1 VLEGCFHPS
10 FASIIQESHFSK
22 EMKCVFQYLFLLA
35 LVVGINVLATK
46 LAIFLS
52 FVSEALQGRSI
63 TAEKVFTASAIL
75 FTMRFS
81 LVNIFVAC
89 LSRVIEAHVSLQ
101 RIETFLCLDERRDDV
116 LAKSVSA
123 PEIVLQDVS
132 AKWWLM
138 AKTSAIRNVDL
149 RIKNRQLVALTGPV
163 GSGKSSLFSV
173 LLKELD
179 LQSGSVDVRG
189 TISYC
194 SQDPWFFPGNVRQNI
209 LFNNE
214 MDEERYQQVVELCA
228 LPSDFKM
235 FPFGDQTPV
244 ADYGKSLSGGQ
255 KCRISMARCLYRKA
269 DIYLLDD
276 PLSSVDPAVGKH
288 LFRSIK
294 DFLKDKICI
303 LITHQLQYLKS
314 VDNIVVM
321 EKGKIAMMGSYD
333 ELHEKDLAF
342 RALLGD
348 VAIKPDTTDHAKTKP
363 KAISTYNANI
373 LVEKEDTQRKM
384 GSWAL
389 YSFYFR
395 LGGLFTM
402 LGTVFTF
409 LLMEVM
415 WSSADFYLAYW

>member
-1 VLEGCFHPS
+1 VLEGCFHRS
-10 FASIIQESHFSK
+10 FALIIQESHFSK
-22 EMKCVFQYLFLLA
+22 EMKSVFQYLFLLA
-35 LVVGINVLATK
+35 LVLGINVLATK
-46 LAIFLS
+46 LAIFIS
-52 FVSEALQGRSI
+52 FVNEALQGRSI

-138 AKTSAIRNVDL
+138 AKTSGVRNVDL
-149 RIKNRQLVALTGPV
+149 RIKNSQLVALTGPV
-163 GSGKSSLFSV
+163 GSSKSSLFSV

-255 KCRISMARCLYRKA
+255 KCRISLARCLYRKA

-276 PLSSVDPAVGKH
+276 PLSSVDPTVGKH

-303 LITHQLQYLKS
+303 LTTHQLQYLKS

-363 KAISTYNANI
+363 KAISTYNGNI

-409 LLMEVM
+409 LLMGVM